1 MQTMG
6 ENKAAIE
13 KYIKAL
19 HVYEDV
25 LGQRHLYCA
34 AVLSNL
40 GSSIVFQLIYTFE
53 CIHAYGIDHRQVL
66 CIG

>member
-13 KYIKAL
+13 KYIQAL

-40 GSSIVFQLIYTFE
+40 GNPIDFQSTYACNGIN
-53 CIHAYGIDHRQVL
+53 AYRIDHWKGR
-66 CIG
+66 CIE